1 MSADMCSAVRWMS
14 FERITDIPFETCLA
28 VLDGWPRTGQG
39 GGLHIGQSVLRW
51 PIEVGRGAGQIEVGL
66 ARGPLRPPLRMRL
79 EISRWSSS
87 RTALDL
93 IPDQRVRP
101 TAAYFR
107 AGHLLL
113 DSLTHSLL
121 RHCPAQHLDLV
132 PAVRS
137 TGQGPAADPRPGA
150 CPATA

>member
-1 MSADMCSAVRWMS
+1 MTAGMCSAGRWLS
-14 FERITDIPFETCLA
+14 FGRIIDMPFEACVA
-28 VLDGWPRTGQG
+28 VLESWPYPAQDCGLRIGRSRLRGPVDGE
-39 GGLHIGQSVLRW
+39 H
-51 PIEVGRGAGQIEVGL
+51 GARQIEVRL

-79 EISRWSSS
+79 EINRWSRS
-87 RTALDL
+87 RTAFDL

-107 AGHLLL
+107 SGHRLL
-113 DSLTHSLL
+113 DLLTHSLL
-121 RHCPAQHLDLV
+121 QRSAAQHPDRV

>member
-1 MSADMCSAVRWMS
+1 MSTGMCSAVRWLS
-14 FERITDIPFETCLA
+14 FERIIDMPFEACVA
-28 VLDGWPRTGQG
+28 VLESWPDPAQDCGLRIGRSRLRGPVDGE
-39 GGLHIGQSVLRW
+39 H
-51 PIEVGRGAGQIEVGL
+51 GARQIEVRL

-113 DSLTHSLL
+113 DSLTHSQQQ
-121 RHCPAQHLDLV
+121 RSAAQHPDRV

-150 CPATA
+150 CTATA

>member
-1 MSADMCSAVRWMS
+1 M
-14 FERITDIPFETCLA
+14 
-28 VLDGWPRTGQG
+28 
-39 GGLHIGQSVLRW
+39 
-51 PIEVGRGAGQIEVGL
+51 

-79 EISRWSSS
+79 EINRWSSS

-101 TAAYFR
+101 AEAYFRR

-121 RHCPAQHLDLV
+121 EHRPARQLEHV

-137 TGQGPAADPRPGA
+137 TGHAPAV
-150 CPATA
+150 TASRLYRVRLPVRYRTGTPCA